1 MILRSIHTSSC
12 RRRQG
17 FFRMPLQSSMPSVRG
32 LVVVAVIIFIESGV
46 LFPFLPG
53 DSLLVTAAVLAGPL
67 GIQPW
72 QILAVGIPAAFLGDQ
87 IGYWLG
93 RRFGRKALSRRRAY

>member
-1 MILRSIHTSSC
+1 
-12 RRRQG
+12 
-17 FFRMPLQSSMPSVRG
+17 
-32 LVVVAVIIFIESGV
+32 V
-46 LFPFLPG
+46 L
-53 DSLLVTAAVLAGPL
+53 DQPL

-93 RRFGRKALSRRRAY
+93 RRFGKALSRRRARTEAGTIA